1 MSRTVILRLEVAL
14 LFQCLGRVVGYYW
27 CIGSGVSV
35 CMSGIGTVSI
45 ISSYLTLIQGKKVR
59 ACVWYMCL
67 CCWLLVKLVIFTCF
81 GKSENIHHIV
91 MS

>member
-45 ISSYLTLIQGKKVR
+45 ISSCLTLIQGKKVR
-59 ACVWYMCL
+59 ACGICVSVAG
-67 CCWLLVKLVIFTCF
+67 CWLLVELFWQ
-81 GKSENIHHIV
+81 E
-91 MS
+91 